1 LTLLREALAE
11 EYPLVTSEQAM
22 NVNIGPQGISS
33 APIEVLRF
41 TTLDKA
47 WAAIL
52 TGESVA
58 LEVRRYTEIGDF
70 ASRYASI
77 LSLVD
82 LHLKPR
88 FQVRFGL
95 RYVNEFRHAK
105 GDTFGAWA
113 ELLNAELLNVGALNV
128 LGGTVRQ
135 TVSEIRTQ
143 QPDGDLVLRHGFL
156 EGTTVPPVAG
166 VQPKQ
171 GPFYLLDLDYFNET
185 SGKFDPTP
193 LDRLV
198 SYNDRLHDVFRWTI
212 GEGPIY
218 QHLRDQV

>member
-1 LTLLREALAE
+1 MTNGKAQGPRYDRVVFPRSFIELCVAQVRYPPLARFGEPGHLTLLREALAE

-88 FQVRFGL
+88 FQVRF
-95 RYVNEFRHAK
+95 N
-105 GDTFGAWA
+105 
-113 ELLNAELLNVGALNV
+113 
-128 LGGTVRQ
+128 
-135 TVSEIRTQ
+135 
-143 QPDGDLVLRHGFL
+143 
-156 EGTTVPPVAG
+156 
-166 VQPKQ
+166 
-171 GPFYLLDLDYFNET
+171 
-185 SGKFDPTP
+185 
-193 LDRLV
+193 
-198 SYNDRLHDVFRWTI
+198 
-212 GEGPIY
+212 
-218 QHLRDQV
+218 